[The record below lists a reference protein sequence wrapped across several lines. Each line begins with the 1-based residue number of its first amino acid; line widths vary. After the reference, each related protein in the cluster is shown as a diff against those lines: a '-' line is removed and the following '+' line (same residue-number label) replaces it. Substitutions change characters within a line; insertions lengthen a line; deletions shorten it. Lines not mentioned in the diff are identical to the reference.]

1 MKEYNGIPQYL
12 KVLKG
17 RRYQELEVELPPELS
32 QANKTLAWRKIA
44 QWRRQKGW
52 HSAIPVHARGG
63 LCPYTNFCV
72 VCTIPCD
79 EINEYIYGLLKR
91 QKQTVTE

>member
-1 MKEYNGIPQYL
+1 MNEYNTIPQYL

-17 RRYQELEVELPPELS
+17 RRYQELEVELPTELS
-32 QANKTLAWRKIA
+32 QANRTLAWRKIA

-52 HSAIPVHARGG
+52 HSAIPVHARGS

-72 VCTIPCD
+72 VYTIPCD
-79 EINEYIYGLLKR
+79 VINRYIYDLLK
-91 QKQTVTE
+91 QQQQTVTE